1 MGVGTFIGVGK
12 ALETSLQRVARAEEL
27 GYDSAYVT
35 HIAGRDSLI
44 VLAAYAA
51 RSERIKRGHRRAPD
65 LLAHARGHGTG
76 GRHGRRAVPGGGMV
90 LGLGVSHR
98 TVVENWYGSSI
109 DKPVT
114 EMRDYAGVV
123 RAIFRGEDPPESE
136 RFPTSFH
143 FVGYKPRPDL
153 PIYIAALSPAMLRLA
168 GEIGDGVM
176 LWLCNPE
183 YIREVV
189 VPEVTKGRE
198 RAGKTLEG
206 FDIVAAVP
214 AAVTD
219 DVQSARDSLRGE
231 LLVYFTLPF
240 YRAAIERSGFG
251 DDIAAFDAQ
260 LEKGD
265 NAAAVAAISDR
276 YLEQLAAIG
285 DPTEAAAAVRALQG
299 GRRHLAL
306 HRRRAAHRLR
316 HHPPSPRRPGRL
328 ARERRHSK
336 ATVLPDQLDR
346 LGHLGLAGRARQH
359 LRGGAVTV
367 HVDPLDGDAGVLH
380 TRRLP
385 RQRCGTRDA
394 ARRVARLRGEDL
406 LAQIPVVPGTQI
418 VLESR
423 NRIRD
428 ELSRALGLRLAR
440 GGAACHERQGA
451 DHRDRSDD
459 GRAHR
464 SGA

>member
-51 RSERIKRGHRRAPD
+51 RSERIKV
-65 LLAHARGHGTG
+65 GTG
-76 GRHGRRAVPGGGMV
+76 VLPIYSRTPVATAQAAATIDELSQGRMV

-98 TVVENWYGSSI
+98 AVVENWYGSTI

-114 EMRDYAGVV
+114 EMRDYVGVV

-143 FVGYKPRPDL
+143 FMGYKPRPDL
-153 PIYIAALSPAMLRLA
+153 PIYVAGLSPAMLRLA
-168 GEIGDGVM
+168 GERADGVM

-240 YRAAIERSGFG
+240 YRAMIERSGFG

-285 DPTEAAAAVRALQG
+285 DPTEAAASVERYREAGATSPCIGAVPRTDFDITLQAL
-299 GRRHLAL
+299 A
-306 HRRRAAHRLR
+306 
-316 HHPPSPRRPGRL
+316 
-328 ARERRHSK
+328 
-336 ATVLPDQLDR
+336 
-346 LGHLGLAGRARQH
+346 GLAG
-359 LRGGAVTV
+359 
-367 HVDPLDGDAGVLH
+367 
-380 TRRLP
+380 
-385 RQRCGTRDA
+385 
-394 ARRVARLRGEDL
+394 
-406 LAQIPVVPGTQI
+406 
-418 VLESR
+418 S
-423 NRIRD
+423 
-428 ELSRALGLRLAR
+428 
-440 GGAACHERQGA
+440 
-451 DHRDRSDD
+451 
-459 GRAHR
+459 
-464 SGA
+464 